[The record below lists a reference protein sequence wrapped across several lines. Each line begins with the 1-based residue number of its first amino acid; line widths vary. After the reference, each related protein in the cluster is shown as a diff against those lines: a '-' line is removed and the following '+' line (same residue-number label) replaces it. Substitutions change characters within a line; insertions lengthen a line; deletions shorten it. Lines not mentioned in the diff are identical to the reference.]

1 MRTWQTPSCAP
12 APSRWLIAAVLIL
25 LGLPGCASL
34 RVTQPPQT
42 ADEQFLLSQATAEAI
57 ARLSVSNLRG
67 RRVYVS
73 FKYLGPP
80 KTLPSQPFLE
90 ADLRSHLLKG
100 GVLLCNHRKKSQ
112 IVLEV
117 RCGAM
122 GINQYDLLIG
132 IPQFYAGN
140 VTASNGSY
148 GIPLLIPQLAILK
161 NTKQQGFASVAYVA
175 YWRKTGDIVASSG
188 PFLGRTER
196 SDWWFLGFGPQ
207 TSGNIPPVQHP

>member
-1 MRTWQTPSCAP
+1 MQSKRKPFFICVQALWPLP
-12 APSRWLIAAVLIL
+12 LVLAL
-25 LGLPGCASL
+25 LFSPGCASL

-42 ADEQFLLSQATAEAI
+42 ADEQFLLSQATSEAVSK
-57 ARLSVSNLRG
+57 LSVSNLRG
-67 RRVYVS
+67 RLVYVS

-90 ADLRSHLLKG
+90 ADLRAHLLKG

-112 IVLEV
+112 IVLEI

-140 VTASNGSY
+140 VSASNGSY

-188 PFLGRTER
+188 PALGRTRR

>member
-1 MRTWQTPSCAP
+1 MRIQQNPSFNRTPFL
-12 APSRWLIAAVLIL
+12 WLSITVLAL
-25 LGLPGCASL
+25 LFFPGCASL

-42 ADEQFLLSQATAEAI
+42 ADEQFLLSQATSEAI
-57 ARLSVSNLRG
+57 AKLSVGNLRG

-80 KTLPSQPFLE
+80 NSLPSQPFLE
-90 ADLRSHLLKG
+90 ADLRAHLLKG
-100 GVLLCNHRKKSQ
+100 GVLLCNNRKKSQ
-112 IVLEV
+112 IVLEI

-140 VTASNGSY
+140 VSASNGSY

>member
-1 MRTWQTPSCAP
+1 MQLKTATSWADGQH
-12 APSRWLIAAVLIL
+12 LGAALLV
-25 LGLPGCASL
+25 LGLVFFPGCATL
-34 RVTQPPQT
+34 RITQPPQT
-42 ADEQFLLSQATAEAI
+42 ADEQFLLSQATSEAI
-57 ARLSVSNLRG
+57 DKLSVANLRG
-67 RRVYVS
+67 RTVYVS
-73 FKYLGPP
+73 VRYLNP
-80 KTLPSQPFLE
+80 KLPSGHFLE

-100 GVLLCNHRKKSQ
+100 GVLLCRKRSKAQ

-117 RCGAM
+117 RCGAL

-132 IPQFYAGN
+132 VPQFYAGN
-140 VTASNGSY
+140 VSASNGSY

-161 NTKQQGFASVAYVA
+161 NTKQQGYASIAYVA

-188 PFLGRTER
+188 PFLGLTKR